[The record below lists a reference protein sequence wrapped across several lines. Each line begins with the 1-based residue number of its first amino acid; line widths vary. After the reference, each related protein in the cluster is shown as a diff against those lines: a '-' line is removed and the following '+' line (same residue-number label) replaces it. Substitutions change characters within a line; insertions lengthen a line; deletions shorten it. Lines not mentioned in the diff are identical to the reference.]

1 MVSAGESPRSIP
13 DGSREHRGM
22 DAGCGG
28 QDDPAAP
35 PALGMEKGHGD
46 KKASEASSKA
56 GEKKAEVEEKK
67 QASTNVNQPP
77 KTETYGAAA
86 SAKWSLT
93 VKFNSSWSSGRAQIG
108 PILMAIFQSEAA
120 QLQRQEQ
127 LCPCRKQEPH
137 TYQKQSTSVDASK
150 PQIMKPSET
159 GSAPT
164 TKAGS
169 EKNTQSDKPTDSQNK
184 QLSEEKQKEPSDG
197 KNQTTLTVTTAS
209 KPNNTGK
216 VTTTQA
222 DQPLPATSMQ
232 APKQKSKE
240 MSTVAGAAAGTGTA
254 GASVVAA
261 ADRSSTEP
269 DMDESALD
277 SLIDTLGGPEEDVPT
292 TPVYTGP
299 EITEDIYS
307 RYLEEMGKR
316 EGSLPPEYVKLL
328 KSKGFGK
335 DVVPRKPNEQDEKP
349 MTDEELAEALS
360 SDFTCSAASA
370 QEKNTS
376 LTEKPNKEGEI
387 VQAQAASSVK
397 TSVPPKE
404 KKTKSK
410 EEIKDDA
417 MDALLD
423 TLGGPEPEPEE
434 DPTPFVE
441 VSESKA
447 KEKKEQKTGERD
459 DTIPPEYRL
468 MPDLDKDGKP
478 ILPKPEEKP
487 KGLSESDLVD
497 EFSKDF
503 ACPAQPAV
511 QPKVAKPCNISKK
524 PSGSVSAEA
533 TGDKV
538 VPRATA
544 CTVQSAAPVSSVGPV
559 SDEALEA
566 LSSSLGKREPD
577 PNEKKPAVDKVKEK
591 TKKEQHKKLGEE
603 EETIP
608 PEYRLTESKDKD
620 GKPLLPKPEE
630 KSQPMSENDLLEGLT
645 EGFSSSPSP
654 PAPLPTST
662 VPKKAKDGVKPTS
675 SSDVISAATVSSVHS
690 AAPAP
695 STSGGKEMDEALDL
709 LSDSLGQREPDPD
722 ESKPVVDKVKEKA
735 KSEHRDKLGERDET
749 IPPDYRKLLE
759 SGEQSKP
766 AKPTAKDDVKHKGKK
781 KRTDDS
787 AAIDALSGD
796 FDSCAKAPATTP
808 QHSKCRTKVERKL
821 RPLNQAQRI
830 KESPETLK
838 RQRDSPPAANLRSRK
853 QAKR

>member
-1 MVSAGESPRSIP
+1 MAFARWWYA
-13 DGSREHRGM
+13 M
-22 DAGCGG
+22 
-28 QDDPAAP
+28 
-35 PALGMEKGHGD
+35 HGD
-46 KKASEASSKA
+46 KKANEASSKA

-67 QASTNVNQPP
+67 QASANISQPP
-77 KTETYGAAA
+77 KTETSGAAA
-86 SAKWSLT
+86 SAK
-93 VKFNSSWSSGRAQIG
+93 
-108 PILMAIFQSEAA
+108 
-120 QLQRQEQ
+120 
-127 LCPCRKQEPH
+127 
-137 TYQKQSTSVDASK
+137 KQSPSADAPK
-150 PQIMKPSET
+150 TPQIMKPSET
-159 GSAPT
+159 RSAPT
-164 TKAGS
+164 TQAGT
-169 EKNTQSDKPTDSQNK
+169 EKNTQSDKPTDSPNK
-184 QLSEEKQKEPSDG
+184 QLSEEKQKEPNDG
-197 KNQTTLTVTTAS
+197 KNQTTPTVSTAS

-216 VTTTQA
+216 VITTQA
-222 DQPLPATSMQ
+222 GQPPAATS
-232 APKQKSKE
+232 AETAKQKSEE
-240 MSTVAGAAAGTGTA
+240 MSTVTGAAAGTSTA
-254 GASVVAA
+254 GASVVPA
-261 ADRSSTEP
+261 ADKSSTEP
-269 DMDESALD
+269 GMDESALD

-307 RYLEEMGKR
+307 RYLEELGKR

-328 KSKGFGK
+328 KSKGYGK
-335 DVVPRKPNEQDEKP
+335 DVVPPKPNEQDEKP
-349 MTDEELAEALS
+349 MTDDELAEALS
-360 SDFTCSAASA
+360 SDFTCSADSA
-370 QEKNTS
+370 QEKKTS

-397 TSVPPKE
+397 TSAPPKE

-410 EEIKDDA
+410 EEMKDDA

-434 DPTPFVE
+434 DPTPIVE
-441 VSESKA
+441 VSEAKA
-447 KEKKEQKTGERD
+447 KEKKEQKAGERD

-468 MPDLDKDGKP
+468 TPELDKDGKP

-487 KGLSESDLVD
+487 KPMSESDLVD

-511 QPKVAKPCNISKK
+511 QPKAPKPSNTSKK
-524 PSGSVSAEA
+524 QSGSVSAKAAE
-533 TGDKV
+533 DKV

-577 PNEKKPAVDKVKEK
+577 PDEKKPAVDKVKEK
-591 TKKEQHKKLGEE
+591 SKKKQHKKLGEE

-608 PEYRLTESKDKD
+608 PEYRLTEAKDKD

-645 EGFSSSPSP
+645 EGFSCSPSP

-662 VPKKAKDGVKPTS
+662 VLKKSKGGAKPAS

-695 STSGGKEMDEALDL
+695 SATGGKEMDEALDL

-722 ESKPVVDKVKEKA
+722 ENKPVVDKVKEKA
-735 KSEHRDKLGERDET
+735 KSEHRDKLGEKDET

-781 KRTDDS
+781 KPTDDS

-796 FDSCAKAPATTP
+796 FDTCAKAPATP
-808 QHSKCRTKVERKL
+808 QHSKDKSG
-821 RPLNQAQRI
+821 
-830 KESPETLK
+830 KESTTTKPSSK
-838 RQRDSPPAANLRSRK
+838 DKGKPRDPKTAKGQSSSSKSEK
-853 QAKR
+853 QKTS

>member
-1 MVSAGESPRSIP
+1 MAFARWWYA
-13 DGSREHRGM
+13 M
-22 DAGCGG
+22 
-28 QDDPAAP
+28 
-35 PALGMEKGHGD
+35 HGD
-46 KKASEASSKA
+46 KKASESSSET

-67 QASTNVNQPP
+67 QASANVSQPP
-77 KTETYGAAA
+77 KATETSVAAA
-86 SAKWSLT
+86 SAK
-93 VKFNSSWSSGRAQIG
+93 
-108 PILMAIFQSEAA
+108 
-120 QLQRQEQ
+120 
-127 LCPCRKQEPH
+127 
-137 TYQKQSTSVDASK
+137 KQSPSVDASK

-159 GSAPT
+159 RSAPT

-184 QLSEEKQKEPSDG
+184 QLSEEKQKEPNGG
-197 KNQTTLTVTTAS
+197 KNQTTPTVTTAP
-209 KPNNTGK
+209 KTTNTEK

-222 DQPLPATSMQ
+222 DQPPPAASTDT
-232 APKQKSKE
+232 AKQKSKE

-254 GASVVAA
+254 AASVVAA
-261 ADRSSTEP
+261 SDKSSTEP
-269 DMDESALD
+269 GMDESALD

-328 KSKGFGK
+328 KSKGYGK
-335 DVVPRKPNEQDEKP
+335 DVVPPKPNEQEEKP

-360 SDFTCSAASA
+360 SDFTCNAASA
-370 QEKNTS
+370 QEKKT
-376 LTEKPNKEGEI
+376 TEEPNKEGEI

-434 DPTPFVE
+434 DPTPVVE
-441 VSESKA
+441 VSEAKA
-447 KEKKEQKTGERD
+447 KEKKEQKAGEHD

-468 MPDLDKDGKP
+468 TPELDKDGKP
-478 ILPKPEEKP
+478 VLLKPEEKP
-487 KGLSESDLVD
+487 KPLSESDLVD

-511 QPKVAKPCNISKK
+511 QPRAPKPCSISKK
-524 PSGSVSAEA
+524 PSGSVSAKASE
-533 TGDKV
+533 DKV

-566 LSSSLGKREPD
+566 LSSSLGKRKPD
-577 PNEKKPAVDKVKEK
+577 PDEKKPAVDKVKEK

-608 PEYRLTESKDKD
+608 PEYRLTEAKDKD
-620 GKPLLPKPEE
+620 GKPLLPKLEE

-645 EGFSSSPSP
+645 EGFSCSPSP

-662 VPKKAKDGVKPTS
+662 VLKKAKDGVKPVS

-695 STSGGKEMDEALDL
+695 STSGGKEMDDALDL

-722 ESKPVVDKVKEKA
+722 ENKPVVDKVKEKA

-781 KRTDDS
+781 KPTDDS

-796 FDSCAKAPATTP
+796 FDTCAKAPATP
-808 QHSKCRTKVERKL
+808 QHSKDKSGKEATTTKPSSKDKGK
-821 RPLNQAQRI
+821 P
-830 KESPETLK
+830 
-838 RQRDSPPAANLRSRK
+838 RDPKTAKGHSSSSKSEK
-853 QAKR
+853 QKTS

>member
-1 MVSAGESPRSIP
+1 MAFARWWYA
-13 DGSREHRGM
+13 M
-22 DAGCGG
+22 
-28 QDDPAAP
+28 
-35 PALGMEKGHGD
+35 HGD
-46 KKASEASSKA
+46 KKANEASSKA

-67 QASTNVNQPP
+67 QASANVSQPP
-77 KTETYGAAA
+77 KTETSGAAT
-86 SAKWSLT
+86 SAK
-93 VKFNSSWSSGRAQIG
+93 
-108 PILMAIFQSEAA
+108 
-120 QLQRQEQ
+120 
-127 LCPCRKQEPH
+127 
-137 TYQKQSTSVDASK
+137 KQSPSADAPK

-159 GSAPT
+159 RSAPT
-164 TKAGS
+164 TQAGT
-169 EKNTQSDKPTDSQNK
+169 EKNTQSDKPTDSPNK

-197 KNQTTLTVTTAS
+197 KNQTTPTVSTTS

-216 VTTTQA
+216 VITTQA
-222 DQPLPATSMQ
+222 GQPPAATSTET
-232 APKQKSKE
+232 AKQKSKE
-240 MSTVAGAAAGTGTA
+240 MSTVTGAAAGTGTA

-261 ADRSSTEP
+261 ADKSSTEP
-269 DMDESALD
+269 SMDESALD

-307 RYLEEMGKR
+307 RYLEELGKR

-328 KSKGFGK
+328 KSKGYGK
-335 DVVPRKPNEQDEKP
+335 DMVPPKPNEQDEKP
-349 MTDEELAEALS
+349 MTDDELAEALS
-360 SDFTCSAASA
+360 SDFTCSADSA
-370 QEKNTS
+370 QEKKTN

-397 TSVPPKE
+397 TSAPPKE

-410 EEIKDDA
+410 EEMKDDA

-434 DPTPFVE
+434 DPTPIVE
-441 VSESKA
+441 VSEAKA
-447 KEKKEQKTGERD
+447 KEKKEQKAGEHD

-468 MPDLDKDGKP
+468 TPELDKDGKP

-487 KGLSESDLVD
+487 KPMSESDLVD

-511 QPKVAKPCNISKK
+511 QPKAPKPSNTSKK
-524 PSGSVSAEA
+524 QSGSVSAKAAE
-533 TGDKV
+533 DKV

-577 PNEKKPAVDKVKEK
+577 PDEKKPAVDKVKEK
-591 TKKEQHKKLGEE
+591 SKKKQHKKLGEE

-608 PEYRLTESKDKD
+608 PEYRLTEAKDKD
-620 GKPLLPKPEE
+620 GKPLLPKPEG

-645 EGFSSSPSP
+645 EGFSCSPSP

-662 VPKKAKDGVKPTS
+662 VLKKSKGGAKPAG

-695 STSGGKEMDEALDL
+695 SATGGKEMDEALDL

-722 ESKPVVDKVKEKA
+722 ENKPVVDKVKEKA
-735 KSEHRDKLGERDET
+735 KSEHRDKLGEKDET

-781 KRTDDS
+781 KPTDDS

-796 FDSCAKAPATTP
+796 FDTCAKAPATP
-808 QHSKCRTKVERKL
+808 QHSKDKSG
-821 RPLNQAQRI
+821 
-830 KESPETLK
+830 KESTTTKPSSK
-838 RQRDSPPAANLRSRK
+838 DKGKPRDPKTAKGQSSSSKSEK
-853 QAKR
+853 QKAS

>member
-1 MVSAGESPRSIP
+1 MSGTGWQPL
-13 DGSREHRGM
+13 
-22 DAGCGG
+22 
-28 QDDPAAP
+28 PAA
-35 PALGMEKGHGD
+35 HGD
-46 KKASEASSKA
+46 KKANEASSKA
-56 GEKKAEVEEKK
+56 GEKKAEAEEKK
-67 QASTNVNQPP
+67 QASANVSQPP
-77 KTETYGAAA
+77 KTETSGAAA
-86 SAKWSLT
+86 SAK
-93 VKFNSSWSSGRAQIG
+93 
-108 PILMAIFQSEAA
+108 
-120 QLQRQEQ
+120 
-127 LCPCRKQEPH
+127 
-137 TYQKQSTSVDASK
+137 KQSPSADAPK

-159 GSAPT
+159 RSAPT
-164 TKAGS
+164 TQAGA
-169 EKNTQSDKPTDSQNK
+169 EKTTQSDKPTDSPNK
-184 QLSEEKQKEPSDG
+184 QLSEEKQKEPNDG
-197 KNQTTLTVTTAS
+197 KNQTTPTVSTTS

-216 VTTTQA
+216 VITTQA
-222 DQPLPATSMQ
+222 GQPPAATS
-232 APKQKSKE
+232 AETAKQKSEE
-240 MSTVAGAAAGTGTA
+240 MSTVTGAAAGTGTA
-254 GASVVAA
+254 GASVVPA
-261 ADRSSTEP
+261 ADKSSTEP
-269 DMDESALD
+269 AMDESALD

-307 RYLEEMGKR
+307 RYLEELGKR

-328 KSKGFGK
+328 KSKGYGK
-335 DVVPRKPNEQDEKP
+335 DVVPPKPNEQDEKP
-349 MTDEELAEALS
+349 MTDDELAEALS
-360 SDFTCSAASA
+360 SDFTCSADSA
-370 QEKNTS
+370 QEKKTS

-397 TSVPPKE
+397 TSAPPKE

-410 EEIKDDA
+410 EEMKDDA

-434 DPTPFVE
+434 DPTPIVE
-441 VSESKA
+441 VSEAKA
-447 KEKKEQKTGERD
+447 KEKKEQKAGERD

-468 MPDLDKDGKP
+468 TPELDKDGKP

-487 KGLSESDLVD
+487 KPMSESDLVD

-511 QPKVAKPCNISKK
+511 QPKAPKPSNTSKK
-524 PSGSVSAEA
+524 QSGSVSAKAAE
-533 TGDKV
+533 DKV

-577 PNEKKPAVDKVKEK
+577 PDEKKPVVDKVKEK
-591 TKKEQHKKLGEE
+591 SKKKQHKKLGEE

-608 PEYRLTESKDKD
+608 PEYRLTEAKDKD

-645 EGFSSSPSP
+645 EGFSCSPSP

-662 VPKKAKDGVKPTS
+662 VLKKSKGGAKPAG

-695 STSGGKEMDEALDL
+695 SATGGKEMDEALDL

-722 ESKPVVDKVKEKA
+722 ENKPVVDKVKEKA
-735 KSEHRDKLGERDET
+735 KSEHRDKLGEKDET

-781 KRTDDS
+781 KPTDDS

-796 FDSCAKAPATTP
+796 FDTCAKAPATP
-808 QHSKCRTKVERKL
+808 QHSKDKSG
-821 RPLNQAQRI
+821 
-830 KESPETLK
+830 KESTTTKPSSK
-838 RQRDSPPAANLRSRK
+838 DKGKPRDPKTAKGQSSSSKSEK
-853 QAKR
+853 QKTS

>member
-1 MVSAGESPRSIP
+1 MPLVPRGPAGERL
-13 DGSREHRGM
+13 R
-22 DAGCGG
+22 AGT
-28 QDDPAAP
+28 
-35 PALGMEKGHGD
+35 ALGAPRAGPGRAGQCRAARAGAAAAAMAFARWWYAMHGD

-56 GEKKAEVEEKK
+56 GEKKAEVEEKN
-67 QASTNVNQPP
+67 QASANVSQPL
-77 KTETYGAAA
+77 KTEISGAAA
-86 SAKWSLT
+86 SA
-93 VKFNSSWSSGRAQIG
+93 
-108 PILMAIFQSEAA
+108 
-120 QLQRQEQ
+120 
-127 LCPCRKQEPH
+127 
-137 TYQKQSTSVDASK
+137 QKQSPSADALK

-159 GSAPT
+159 R
-164 TKAGS
+164 
-169 EKNTQSDKPTDSQNK
+169 PTDSQNK
-184 QLSEEKQKEPSDG
+184 QLSKEKQKEPSDA
-197 KNQTTLTVTTAS
+197 KNQTTPTVTTAS
-209 KPNNTGK
+209 KPNDTGK

-222 DQPLPATSMQ
+222 DQPPPATPTET
-232 APKQKSKE
+232 AKKSKDV
-240 MSTVAGAAAGTGTA
+240 STVTDAAAGTGTA

-261 ADRSSTEP
+261 ADKSSSEP
-269 DMDESALD
+269 GMDESALD

-316 EGSLPPEYVKLL
+316 EGSLPPKYVELL
-328 KSKGFGK
+328 KSKGDGK
-335 DVVPRKPNEQDEKP
+335 DVVPPKPNEQDEKP
-349 MTDEELAEALS
+349 MTDDELAEALS

-370 QEKNTS
+370 QEKTS
-376 LTEKPNKEGEI
+376 PTEKLNKEGEI
-387 VQAQAASSVK
+387 VQAQATSSVK
-397 TSVPPKE
+397 TSARPKE
-404 KKTKSK
+404 KITKSK

-434 DPTPFVE
+434 DPTPIAE
-441 VSESKA
+441 VSEAKA
-447 KEKKEQKTGERD
+447 KEKKQQKAGERD

-468 MPDLDKDGKP
+468 TPELDKDGKP
-478 ILPKPEEKP
+478 ILLKPEEKP
-487 KGLSESDLVD
+487 KPLSESDLVD

-511 QPKVAKPCNISKK
+511 QPKAPKPSDIPKK
-524 PSGSVSAEA
+524 PSGSVSAKA
-533 TGDKV
+533 TEDKV
-538 VPRATA
+538 VPCATA
-544 CTVQSAAPVSSVGPV
+544 CTVQSGAPVPSVGPV

-577 PNEKKPAVDKVKEK
+577 PDEKKPAVDKVKEK
-591 TKKEQHKKLGEE
+591 TKNEQYKKLGEE

-608 PEYRLTESKDKD
+608 PEYRLTEAKDKD
-620 GKPLLPKPEE
+620 RKPLLPKPEE

-645 EGFSSSPSP
+645 QGFSSSPSP
-654 PAPLPTST
+654 PAPLPTSA
-662 VPKKAKDGVKPTS
+662 VLKKAKDSAKPAS
-675 SSDVISAATVSSVHS
+675 SSDVISAATASSVHS

-695 STSGGKEMDEALDL
+695 STTGGKEMDEALDL

-722 ESKPVVDKVKEKA
+722 ENKPLVDEVKEKA

-759 SGEQSKP
+759 SGEKSKP

-781 KRTDDS
+781 KPTDDS
-787 AAIDALSGD
+787 AAIDTLSGD
-796 FDSCAKAPATTP
+796 FDTCAKAPATP
-808 QHSKCRTKVERKL
+808 QHSKCRTKVERNL
-821 RPLNQAQRI
+821 RPLRQAQRI